1 MAYTHPKIFLKV
13 EERTWEKNFIEVLKI
28 IHSLCLLSCLSISR
42 CRITIVPHRKYAPY
56 DRCPSLNH
64 RRRKYPRPRRYNFTL
79 FIFVKNIVNS
89 FSYVIPFSKIFF
101 CPSFSKRHNKEKK
114 IITNLLSFPF
124 FLFFSKKTRHRF
136 NRVSLPKHVK
146 KNSNFLTRD
155 THSLESKRSRH

>member
-1 MAYTHPKIFLKV
+1 M
-13 EERTWEKNFIEVLKI
+13 KI

-89 FSYVIPFSKIFF
+89 SSYVIPFSKIFF
-101 CPSFSKRHNKEKK
+101 LSLLFKTTQQRKKKLSQIFYPS
-114 IITNLLSFPF
+114 LF
-124 FLFFSKKTRHRF
+124 FFFFSKKTRHRF